1 MVSITT
7 TVYFDIVAAFIVFR
21 SFCFGFGHKSRPMTP
36 WICMHRSLF
45 WWTWKGQVLE
55 KHDGKLPD
63 PVTFFSENLV
73 KVYVSATGSASEGCW
88 QISPLNNQVPKN
100 RHQHRYISVTD
111 NNENLPVLG
120 WQYKVCQWPG
130 TYNHNKTL
138 KGNTVVDKV
147 LRLKR
152 TL

>member
-1 MVSITT
+1 
-7 TVYFDIVAAFIVFR
+7 
-21 SFCFGFGHKSRPMTP
+21 
-36 WICMHRSLF
+36 
-45 WWTWKGQVLE
+45 VLE
-55 KHDGKLPD
+55 KHDGKFPD
-63 PVTFFSENLV
+63 PVTFFSENLM
-73 KVYVSATGSASEGCW
+73 KIYVSATAGLLQRDVDKFALLITRF
-88 QISPLNNQVPKN
+88 QKTDTTTD
-100 RHQHRYISVTD
+100 ISVTD
-111 NNENLPVLG
+111 NIENLAVLG